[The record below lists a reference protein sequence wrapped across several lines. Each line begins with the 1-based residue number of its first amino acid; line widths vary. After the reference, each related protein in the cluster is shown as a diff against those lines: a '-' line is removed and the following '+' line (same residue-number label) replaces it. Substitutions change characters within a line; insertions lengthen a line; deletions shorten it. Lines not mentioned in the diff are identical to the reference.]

1 MKILVIGGGGRE
13 HTLVWKLKQSPRVD
27 KIFCAPGNGGIREL
41 AECVTISIDDS
52 AGLLKFVQDTA
63 IDITVVGPE
72 APLVAGIV
80 DMFRTNGLKIFGPTQ
95 KAAQIEG
102 SKIFAKNLMK
112 KYDIP
117 TADYQTFYNYEDARN
132 YINFCS
138 LPVVVKA
145 DGLAAGKGVIICKS
159 LKDAHNALNS
169 IMIEKVF
176 GASGNGI
183 VIEEFL
189 QGEELSILAITDGKD
204 FLLLPSSQDHK
215 AIYDGDVGPNTGGMG
230 AYAPAPLADDTM
242 IEQISTAIIQPAIDA
257 MRSEGIPYTGVL
269 YAGLMITRDGPKVLE
284 FNCRFGDPETQSVL
298 PLVENDILD
307 LIEASINGTI
317 YKHIIKTCSGYTV
330 CIVVSSKGYP
340 GLYEKGKEITGL
352 DSIVSSKDEVVFHSG
367 TVYKDGRI
375 LTAGGR
381 VLCVCALRPKLDEA
395 INSAYE
401 LVKSIHFEKA
411 YYRTDIGK
419 KGLQRLQQQLK

>member
-41 AECVTISIDDS
+41 AECVTISTDDS

-80 DMFRTNGLKIFGPTQ
+80 NVFWTNGLKIFGPTQ

-204 FLLLPSSQDHK
+204 FLLLPTSQDHK

-230 AYAPAPLADDTM
+230 AYAPAPLADDAM
-242 IEQISTAIIQPAIDA
+242 IEQISTTIIQPTIDA
-257 MRSEGIPYTGVL
+257 MRSEDIPYTGVL
-269 YAGLMITRDGPKVLE
+269 YAGLMITSDGPKVLE

-317 YKHIIKTCSGYTV
+317 NKHIIKTRSGYTV

-352 DSIVSSKDEVVFHSG
+352 NSIVSSKDEVVFHSG

-375 LTAGGR
+375 VTAGGR
-381 VLCVCALRPKLDEA
+381 VLCVCALRPKLNEA

>member
-1 MKILVIGGGGRE
+1 
-13 HTLVWKLKQSPRVD
+13 
-27 KIFCAPGNGGIREL
+27 
-41 AECVTISIDDS
+41 
-52 AGLLKFVQDTA
+52 
-63 IDITVVGPE
+63 
-72 APLVAGIV
+72 
-80 DMFRTNGLKIFGPTQ
+80 
-95 KAAQIEG
+95 
-102 SKIFAKNLMK
+102 
-112 KYDIP
+112 
-117 TADYQTFYNYEDARN
+117 
-132 YINFCS
+132 
-138 LPVVVKA
+138 
-145 DGLAAGKGVIICKS
+145 
-159 LKDAHNALNS
+159 
-169 IMIEKVF
+169 
-176 GASGNGI
+176 
-183 VIEEFL
+183 
-189 QGEELSILAITDGKD
+189 
-204 FLLLPSSQDHK
+204 
-215 AIYDGDVGPNTGGMG
+215 
-230 AYAPAPLADDTM
+230 
-242 IEQISTAIIQPAIDA
+242 

-269 YAGLMITRDGPKVLE
+269 YAGLMIARDGPKVLE

-411 YYRTDIGK
+411 YYRTDIGI